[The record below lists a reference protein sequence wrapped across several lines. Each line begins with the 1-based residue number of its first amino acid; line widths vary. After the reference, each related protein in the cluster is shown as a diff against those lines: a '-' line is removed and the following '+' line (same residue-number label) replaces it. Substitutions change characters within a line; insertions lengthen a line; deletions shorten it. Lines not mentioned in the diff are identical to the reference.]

1 MVQIQEAFEEI
12 AFEPFDPFMKSIF
25 NDKSTVPTNP
35 DLEGGLMETFHIWH
49 EIAAFTIQNY
59 PQAVA
64 GWHFSGEK
72 FGWSFR
78 INDHKRVLVYLLPR
92 DGFFKVALVFGQ
104 KALDQIFESDISQS
118 IKTELEN
125 TKKYAEGKGIRIAVN
140 DPSNLADLQKLIQI
154 KIAN

>member
-1 MVQIQEAFEEI
+1 
-12 AFEPFDPFMKSIF
+12 
-25 NDKSTVPTNP
+25 
-35 DLEGGLMETFHIWH
+35 METFHIWQ

-64 GWHFSGEK
+64 EWHFSGEK
-72 FGWSFR
+72 FGWSYR

-104 KALDQIFESDISQS
+104 KALDQIMASEISET

-140 DPSNLADLQKLIQI
+140 DRSNLADLQKLIQI